1 MPLRYL
7 ELDNNIYDMLLQ
19 GLLSVV
25 NEIFLLAEHRM
36 CARHIYANWRK
47 KHRLQEY
54 QKRFWNTKRGS
65 GRLQR
70 LQVRCCLI
78 ITRTNSPT
86 KLLEDGKICRIQTPY
101 IGAELGSRWD
111 PIVNLLITT

>member
-1 MPLRYL
+1 MPTRGK
-7 ELDNNIYDMLLQ
+7 NIGYK
-19 GLLSVV
+19 S
-25 NEIFLLAEHRM
+25 
-36 CARHIYANWRK
+36 
-47 KHRLQEY
+47 
-54 QKRFWNTKRGS
+54 TKRDS

-78 ITRTNSPT
+78 ITRISSLT

-101 IGAELGSRWD
+101 IGAELGSRLD